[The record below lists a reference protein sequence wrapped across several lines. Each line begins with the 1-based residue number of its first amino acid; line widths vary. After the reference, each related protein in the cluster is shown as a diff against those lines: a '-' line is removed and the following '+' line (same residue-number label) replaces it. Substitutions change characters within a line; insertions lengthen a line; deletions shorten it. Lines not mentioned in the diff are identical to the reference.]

1 MNIYEKL
8 LMVQSELKA
17 PKDQYNSFGKYAY
30 RSAEDIVEAAKP
42 LCKKH
47 GLLLTLSDT
56 VELVGEKC
64 YIKATVKV
72 VDIAEPSGCIEVHAY
87 AREPIGKKGM
97 DDSQITGAASSY
109 ARKYALNGLFAIDDT
124 KDADAANDGQSGTA
138 KASKSTAKSASKS
151 ALPTEKCYC
160 PQCGKEIFSTADKSG
175 KMRTPKEI
183 LQMCGG
189 ICIDCMKAAGAAEKI
204 KNS

>member
-1 MNIYEKL
+1 
-8 LMVQSELKA
+8 MVQSELKA

-42 LCKKH
+42 LCKTH

-64 YIKATVKV
+64 YIKATAKI
-72 VDIAEPSGCIEVHAY
+72 VDTAEPGSVIEVSAY
-87 AREPIGKKGM
+87 AREPFDKKGM

-138 KASKSTAKSASKS
+138 KASKSAAKTASKS
-151 ALPTEKCYC
+151 APIEKCYC
-160 PQCGKEIFSTADKSG
+160 PQCKKEILSTVDKSG

-189 ICIDCMKAAGAAEKI
+189 VCVDCMKAARAAEKAE
-204 KNS
+204 NS

>member
-87 AREPIGKKGM
+87 AREPIDKKGM

-151 ALPTEKCYC
+151 APPAEKCYC